1 MKRMLLLL
9 VLISLASLSA
19 NATPK
24 PKFYSFGISG
34 YCDTFSFYTYPAYT
48 GAPAIAISGQ
58 HHCGHFPMENIG
70 GFAHALSSYYQVGT
84 GTVFDF
90 HDAEY
95 SDWYGETGYDTNW
108 IINWKAGTWVLYV
121 NNGGLNYY
129 FVNSGTITVGY
140 TGQAPTQAGEDKPA
154 SRRQ

>member
-1 MKRMLLLL
+1 M
-9 VLISLASLSA
+9 
-19 NATPK
+19 
-24 PKFYSFGISG
+24 
-34 YCDTFSFYTYPAYT
+34 
-48 GAPAIAISGQ
+48 
-58 HHCGHFPMENIG
+58 
-70 GFAHALSSYYQVGT
+70 
-84 GTVFDF
+84 FDF